1 MYTTTLAKA
10 LLGPPTA
17 VSVVG
22 GVLYCFAQF
31 GSLDMSTGLAF
42 GKTPSYLTCPV
53 TTLLG
58 ATAAPPSPASEEEP
72 LKALLR
78 SSGKPSSGIA
88 TDTMCIARTPDDLDG
103 RIFFVIATVVEEL
116 ARNWSDTWTGPR
128 AGAWSNATQ
137 TIEDKTVASDR
148 RCATANS

>member
-1 MYTTTLAKA
+1 MYTTTLANA
-10 LLGPPTA
+10 LAGPPTA

-31 GSLDMSTGLAF
+31 GSLDMSTGFAF
-42 GKTPSYLTCPV
+42 GKTPSYLTCHV

-78 SSGKPSSGIA
+78 SSSKPSSGIA
-88 TDTMCIARTPDDLDG
+88 IDNMCIPDDLIERKFLALG
-103 RIFFVIATVVEEL
+103 TVVEEL
-116 ARNWSDTWTGPR
+116 ARNCSDTWIVLRT
-128 AGAWSNATQ
+128 
-137 TIEDKTVASDR
+137 
-148 RCATANS
+148 